1 MFESSVSFE
10 RGFNME
16 LSVVQT
22 TLLSLLIAV
31 VLFLPLTVHKVEENL
46 EAFLFLCGMFAVTV
60 SQVWSGHLVLTALED
75 PIKITLAVLVAG
87 LLFRKFNKQLQK
99 LTQKAVKVLGLR
111 ATLFAI
117 VFILGITSSLITAII
132 AALILSE
139 VTVMLPLERKGRIK
153 LVVYSCFAIGM
164 GAVLTSI
171 GEPLGTVVLSKLSGA
186 PHYADFFFLI
196 DHLGWFVLGGIVF
209 MSGLASAIRDNP
221 IQKAPGPKPA
231 DAGQEE
237 HTVKSIVI
245 RAAKVYLFVMAL
257 VFLGDG
263 LKPLAMQT
271 ISHLSASWLYWIN
284 MLSAVLDN
292 ATLAAIEVTPDISTR
307 TLTFLLMSLIVSGGM
322 LIPGNI
328 PNIICASKLG
338 IKSKEWA
345 KAAVGL
351 GAVIMVA
358 YFILLNAFL

>member
-1 MFESSVSFE
+1 
-10 RGFNME
+10 ME
-16 LSVVQT
+16 LSTLQT
-22 TLLSLLIAV
+22 TLLSALIAV

-46 EAFLFLCGMFAVTV
+46 EAFLFLCGAFAVTV
-60 SQVWSGHLVLTALED
+60 SKMWSGHLVLTALED
-75 PIKITLAVLVAG
+75 PIKITLAVLIAG
-87 LLFRKFNKQLQK
+87 LLFRKFNKNIQQ
-99 LTQKAVKVLGLR
+99 LTQWAVKKIGLRWTLFLIVFLLGL
-111 ATLFAI
+111 
-117 VFILGITSSLITAII
+117 TSSLITAII
-132 AALILSE
+132 AALILAE
-139 VTVMLPLERKGRIK
+139 VTVMLPIERKGRIK
-153 LVVYSCFAIGM
+153 LVTFSCFSIGM

-196 DHLGWFVLGGIVF
+196 DHLGWYVLGGILF
-209 MSGLASAIRDNP
+209 MAGMASSIRECP
-221 IQKAPGPKPA
+221 IQHAPGVKEGT
-231 DAGQEE
+231 DE
-237 HTVKSIVI
+237 HSVKSIIV

-271 ISHLSASWLYWIN
+271 ISHLSANWLYWIN

-345 KAAVGL
+345 KCAAGL
-351 GAVIMVA
+351 GAALMIA
-358 YFILLNAFL
+358 YFVILSAVL

>member
-1 MFESSVSFE
+1 
-10 RGFNME
+10 ME
-16 LSVVQT
+16 LT
-22 TLLSLLIAV
+22 TLQTVLLSSLIAV

-46 EAFLFLCGMFAVTV
+46 EAFLFLCGAFAVTV
-60 SQVWSGHLVLTALED
+60 SKMWSGHLVLTALED
-75 PIKITLAVLVAG
+75 PIKITLAVLIAG
-87 LLFRKFNKQLQK
+87 LLFRKFNKNIQH
-99 LTQKAVKVLGLR
+99 LTHWAVKKLGLR
-111 ATLFAI
+111 WTLFLI
-117 VFILGITSSLITAII
+117 VFLLGVTSSLITAII
-132 AALILSE
+132 AALVLAE
-139 VTVMLPLERKGRIK
+139 VAVMLPLERKGRIK
-153 LVVYSCFAIGM
+153 LVTFSCFSIGM

-171 GEPLGTVVLSKLSGA
+171 GEPLGTVVLSKLAGE
-186 PHYADFFFLI
+186 PHNADFFFLI
-196 DHLGWFVLGGIVF
+196 DHLGWFVLGGILF
-209 MSGLASAIRDNP
+209 MSGMASSLRECP
-221 IQKAPGPKPA
+221 ICHAPGGKEGT
-231 DAGQEE
+231 DE
-237 HTVKSIVI
+237 HSVKSIVV

-271 ISHLSASWLYWIN
+271 ISHLSANWLYWIN

-345 KAAVGL
+345 KAAFGL
-351 GAVIMVA
+351 GLALMIA
-358 YFILLNAFL
+358 YFVILSAVL

>member
-1 MFESSVSFE
+1 
-10 RGFNME
+10 ME
-16 LSVVQT
+16 LT
-22 TLLSLLIAV
+22 TLQTVLLSTLIAV

-46 EAFLFLCGMFAVTV
+46 EAFLFLCGAFAVTV
-60 SQVWSGHLVLTALED
+60 SNMWSGHLVLTALED

-87 LLFRKFNKQLQK
+87 LLFRKFNKNIQH
-99 LTQKAVKVLGLR
+99 LTQWAVKKLGLR
-111 ATLFAI
+111 WTLFLI
-117 VFILGITSSLITAII
+117 VFLLGVTSSLITAII

-139 VTVMLPLERKGRIK
+139 VAVMLPLERKGRIK
-153 LVVYSCFAIGM
+153 LITFSCFSIGM

-171 GEPLGTVVLSKLSGA
+171 GEPLGTVVLSKLAGE
-186 PHYADFFFLI
+186 PHNADFFFLI
-196 DHLGWFVLGGIVF
+196 DHLGWYVLGGILF
-209 MSGLASAIRDNP
+209 MSGMASSLRECP
-221 IQKAPGPKPA
+221 ICHAPGVKEGT
-231 DAGQEE
+231 DE
-237 HTVKSIVI
+237 HSVKSIVV

-271 ISHLSASWLYWIN
+271 ISHLSANWLYWIN

-345 KAAVGL
+345 KAAFGL
-351 GAVIMVA
+351 GLALMIA
-358 YFILLNAFL
+358 YFIILSAVL

>member
-1 MFESSVSFE
+1 
-10 RGFNME
+10 ME
-16 LSVVQT
+16 LTMLQT
-22 TLLSLLIAV
+22 VLLSSLIAV

-46 EAFLFLCGMFAVTV
+46 EAFLFLCGAFAVTV
-60 SQVWSGHLVLTALED
+60 SKMWSGHLVLTALED
-75 PIKITLAVLVAG
+75 PIKITLAVLIAG
-87 LLFRKFNKQLQK
+87 LLFRKFNKNIQH
-99 LTQKAVKVLGLR
+99 LTHWAVKKLGLR
-111 ATLFAI
+111 WTLFLI
-117 VFILGITSSLITAII
+117 VFLLGITASLITAII
-132 AALILSE
+132 AALILAE

-153 LVVYSCFAIGM
+153 LVTFSCFSIGM

-171 GEPLGTVVLSKLSGA
+171 GEPLGTVVLSKLAGE
-186 PHYADFFFLI
+186 PHNADFFFLI
-196 DHLGWFVLGGIVF
+196 DHLGWYVLGGILF
-209 MSGLASAIRDNP
+209 MSGMASSLRECP
-221 IQKAPGPKPA
+221 ICHAPGVKEGA
-231 DAGQEE
+231 DE
-237 HTVKSIVI
+237 HSVKSIVV

-271 ISHLSASWLYWIN
+271 ISHLSANWLYWIN

-345 KAAVGL
+345 KAAFGL
-351 GAVIMVA
+351 GLALMIA
-358 YFILLNAFL
+358 YFVILSAVL

>member
-1 MFESSVSFE
+1 
-10 RGFNME
+10 ME
-16 LSVVQT
+16 LT
-22 TLLSLLIAV
+22 TLQTVLLSSLIAV

-46 EAFLFLCGMFAVTV
+46 EAFLFLCGAFAVTV
-60 SQVWSGHLVLTALED
+60 SKMWSGHLVLTALED
-75 PIKITLAVLVAG
+75 PIKITLAVLIAG
-87 LLFRKFNKQLQK
+87 LLFRKFNKNIQH
-99 LTQKAVKVLGLR
+99 LTHWAVKKIGLR
-111 ATLFAI
+111 WTLFLI
-117 VFILGITSSLITAII
+117 VFLLGITSSLITAII
-132 AALILSE
+132 AALILAE

-153 LVVYSCFAIGM
+153 LVTFSCFSIGM

-171 GEPLGTVVLSKLSGA
+171 GEPLGTVVLSKLAGE
-186 PHYADFFFLI
+186 PHNADFFFLI
-196 DHLGWFVLGGIVF
+196 DHLGWYVLGGILF
-209 MSGLASAIRDNP
+209 MSGMASSLRECP
-221 IQKAPGPKPA
+221 ICHAPGVKEGA
-231 DAGQEE
+231 DE
-237 HTVKSIVI
+237 HSVKSIVV
-245 RAAKVYLFVMAL
+245 RAVKVYLFVMAL

-271 ISHLSASWLYWIN
+271 ISHLSANWLYWIN

-345 KAAVGL
+345 KAAFGL
-351 GAVIMVA
+351 GLALMIA
-358 YFILLNAFL
+358 YFVILSAVL

>member
-1 MFESSVSFE
+1 
-10 RGFNME
+10 ME
-16 LSVVQT
+16 LSTLQT
-22 TLLSLLIAV
+22 VLLSTLIAV

-46 EAFLFLCGMFAVTV
+46 EAFLFLCGAFAVTV
-60 SQVWSGHLVLTALED
+60 SNMWSGHLVLTALED
-75 PIKITLAVLVAG
+75 PIKITLAVLIAG
-87 LLFRKFNKQLQK
+87 LLFRKFNKNIQH
-99 LTQKAVKVLGLR
+99 LTHWAVKKLGLR
-111 ATLFAI
+111 WTLFLI
-117 VFILGITSSLITAII
+117 VFLLGVTSSLITAII
-132 AALILSE
+132 AALILAE
-139 VTVMLPLERKGRIK
+139 VAVMLPLERKGRIK
-153 LVVYSCFAIGM
+153 LVTFSCFSIGM

-171 GEPLGTVVLSKLSGA
+171 GEPLGTVVLSKLAGE
-186 PHYADFFFLI
+186 PHNADFFFLI
-196 DHLGWFVLGGIVF
+196 DHLGWYVLGGILF
-209 MSGLASAIRDNP
+209 MSGMASSLRECP
-221 IQKAPGPKPA
+221 ICHAPGVKEGT
-231 DAGQEE
+231 DE
-237 HTVKSIVI
+237 HSVKSIVV

-271 ISHLSASWLYWIN
+271 ISHLSANWLYWIN

-345 KAAVGL
+345 KAAFGL
-351 GAVIMVA
+351 GLALMIA
-358 YFILLNAFL
+358 YFVILSAIL

>member
-1 MFESSVSFE
+1 
-10 RGFNME
+10 ME
-16 LSVVQT
+16 LT
-22 TLLSLLIAV
+22 TLQTVLLSSLIAV

-46 EAFLFLCGMFAVTV
+46 EAFLFLCGAFAVTV
-60 SQVWSGHLVLTALED
+60 SKMWSGHLVLTALED
-75 PIKITLAVLVAG
+75 PIKITLAVLIAG
-87 LLFRKFNKQLQK
+87 LLFRKFNKNIQH
-99 LTQKAVKVLGLR
+99 LTHWAVKKIGLR
-111 ATLFAI
+111 WTLFLI
-117 VFILGITSSLITAII
+117 VFLLGVTSSLITAII
-132 AALILSE
+132 AALILAE
-139 VTVMLPLERKGRIK
+139 VAVMLPLERKGRIK
-153 LVVYSCFAIGM
+153 LVTFSCFSIGM

-171 GEPLGTVVLSKLSGA
+171 GEPLGTVVLSKLAGE
-186 PHYADFFFLI
+186 PHNADFFFLI
-196 DHLGWFVLGGIVF
+196 DHLGWFVLGGILF
-209 MSGLASAIRDNP
+209 MSGMASSLRECP
-221 IQKAPGPKPA
+221 ICHAPGVKEGT
-231 DAGQEE
+231 DE
-237 HTVKSIVI
+237 HSVKSIVV

-271 ISHLSASWLYWIN
+271 ISHLSANWLYWIN

-345 KAAVGL
+345 KAAFGL
-351 GAVIMVA
+351 GLALMIA
-358 YFILLNAFL
+358 YFVILSAVL

>member
-1 MFESSVSFE
+1 
-10 RGFNME
+10 ME
-16 LSVVQT
+16 LT
-22 TLLSLLIAV
+22 TLQTVLLSSLIAV

-46 EAFLFLCGMFAVTV
+46 EAFLFLCGAFAVTV
-60 SQVWSGHLVLTALED
+60 SKMWSGHLVLTALED
-75 PIKITLAVLVAG
+75 PIKITLAVLIAG
-87 LLFRKFNKQLQK
+87 LLFRKFNKNIQH
-99 LTQKAVKVLGLR
+99 LTHWAVKKIGLR
-111 ATLFAI
+111 WTLFLI
-117 VFILGITSSLITAII
+117 VFLLGITSSLITAII
-132 AALILSE
+132 AALILAE
-139 VTVMLPLERKGRIK
+139 VAVMLPLERKGRIK
-153 LVVYSCFAIGM
+153 LVTFSCFSIGM

-171 GEPLGTVVLSKLSGA
+171 GEPLGTVVLSKLAGE
-186 PHYADFFFLI
+186 PHNADFFFLI
-196 DHLGWFVLGGIVF
+196 DHLGWFVLGGILF
-209 MSGLASAIRDNP
+209 MSGMASSLRECP
-221 IQKAPGPKPA
+221 ICHAPGVKEGT
-231 DAGQEE
+231 DE
-237 HTVKSIVI
+237 HSVKSIVV

-271 ISHLSASWLYWIN
+271 ISHLSANWLYWIN

-345 KAAVGL
+345 KAAFGL
-351 GAVIMVA
+351 GLALMIA
-358 YFILLNAFL
+358 YFVILSAVL